1 MRALLDH
8 GRHDKRLAE
17 AVRPSK
23 LARPPSG
30 FFMARGRWRRAQML
44 LHAIKENSLTIVL
57 FVLFAICLFAQS
69 FAGWRLQNETLAAH
83 GQALVGYWRNLSS
96 GTFLE
101 GLATNWQA
109 AFLQLASLILFSGFL
124 YQRGAPH
131 SRDPLKVNNR
141 QKQREEAGRF
151 CWIYR
156 HSFFL
161 AFLLLFVLTLALDV
175 VFGTKAYNEERA
187 LAGQPLISLAAFLHS
202 AKFWSSIMQTW
213 QAEYLA
219 IAVFVVLSIFLR
231 QQESAESKPVECSD
245 KTTGEANK

>member
-1 MRALLDH
+1 MRDLLKH
-8 GRHDKRLAE
+8 EAKGLQSAE
-17 AVRPSK
+17 G
-23 LARPPSG
+23 ARPRKR
-30 FFMARGRWRRAQML
+30 ARSPGSSFVDREKRSRLRRL
-44 LHAIKENSLTIVL
+44 FHAIRENSLTIVL
-57 FVLFAICLFAQS
+57 FALFTICLFAQS

-83 GQALVGYWRNLSS
+83 RLTLIGYWRNLSS

-109 AFLQLASLILFSGFL
+109 AFLQLASLIVFSGFL

-131 SRDPLKVNNR
+131 SRDPFKAKSR

-151 CWIYR
+151 TWFYR
-156 HSFFL
+156 HSLFL
-161 AFLLLFVLTLALDV
+161 AFLLLFVLTLALDIV
-175 VFGTKAYNEERA
+175 VGAKAYNEERT
-187 LAGQPLISLAAFLHS
+187 LAGQPLISLAAFLDS
-202 AKFWSSIMQTW
+202 AKFWSSTMQTW

-231 QQESAESKPVECSD
+231 QQESAESKPVGSSD